1 MITIKG
7 ERQVGLT
14 IALVILALI
23 IGIAV
28 GFFGARRYME
38 NYLRNNPPISA
49 DMLRT
54 MMLQMGQKP
63 SDKKLHQMM
72 QTMKNQ
78 AKKANKK

>member
-1 MITIKG
+1 M
-7 ERQVGLT
+7 GLT
-14 IALVILALI
+14 IALVILALLV
-23 IGIAV
+23 GIAI

-72 QTMKNQ
+72 QTMKSQ